1 MTFMSPDYKRSE
13 LILCGM
19 VDNDLKNCVQ
29 TALVAFD
36 LMLGQPKWKSASF
49 VFIECASVGV

>member
-1 MTFMSPDYKRSE
+1 MSPDYKRSE